1 METAGFSL
9 ASNLGNKRVQD
20 HGWQAHTTVRAWL
33 AAFPL
38 CLNICLKKKVALT
51 VQQLCACKESL
62 LGAGKLAQWVK
73 GLAAKFVDLSS
84 ILRTPFPN
92 HTQNTRNQK
101 VSSAA
106 LQTIL
111 AT

>member
-38 CLNICLKKKVALT
+38 CLNICKKKKKKRVALT
-51 VQQLCACKESL
+51 VQQLYACKESL

-84 ILRTPFPN
+84 IFRTPFPN

-101 VSSAA
+101 VSTAA
-106 LQTIL
+106 DGFK
-111 AT
+111 